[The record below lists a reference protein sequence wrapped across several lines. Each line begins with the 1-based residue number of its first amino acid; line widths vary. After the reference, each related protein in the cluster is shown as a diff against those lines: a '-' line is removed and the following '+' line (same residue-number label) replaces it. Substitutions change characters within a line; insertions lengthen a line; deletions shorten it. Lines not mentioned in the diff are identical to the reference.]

1 MNQSIA
7 ADPRKNA
14 PPRISDLHGDAR
26 RHVLVTRDL
35 ASRERFMATY
45 DAAKDAPC
53 AKVGRWELIGTLAI
67 VLLVATIFFG
77 KAFS

>member
-1 MNQSIA
+1 MT
-7 ADPRKNA
+7 
-14 PPRISDLHGDAR
+14 AR
-26 RHVLVTRDL
+26 VYRSEPDQALLRRTRS
-35 ASRERFMATY
+35 AWQRERERGVIQPMNV
-45 DAAKDAPC
+45 PC